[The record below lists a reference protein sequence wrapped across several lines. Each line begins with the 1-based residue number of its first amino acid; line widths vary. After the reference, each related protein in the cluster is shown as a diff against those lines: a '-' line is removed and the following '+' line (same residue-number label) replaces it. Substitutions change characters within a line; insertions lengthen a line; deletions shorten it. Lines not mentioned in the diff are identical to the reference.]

1 MKKSNIAKTKQDWE
15 LGILKGKTVFPYG
28 YPGNKQMTMNTPAG
42 VVPYPLE
49 YIGLTDGKV
58 TDRGIAQPGDDF
70 VVNGDTVIENKLNM
84 NNTYNPVKQ
93 FKQQRKRL
101 GEPSEMSYEDGGDI
115 DSVINRLKMM
125 KKEMKKKYQVGG
137 GIKNEYL
144 GSALDQAQQDVDMEE
159 ATKMDTAMRNYAI
172 NERDIPRNIIDNSN
186 TTYASKSFDNQK
198 PIGATPGGYN
208 IMQDDVAITENR
220 DNMVERP
227 AIVYKGLPDDKR
239 SSSNHL
245 HLQSA
250 LGKEKTGSGS
260 GMSKSLPNFYNDVMP
275 NFLNLEGRES
285 DQNIGIFGPSGIK
298 RMRELGYSDDELRSI
313 RLQDLDSDHPVAKAI
328 ATEAQRAYGIR
339 NRRNA
344 EGGEDDIT
352 RQGGASNIDYAMND
366 VVSNINKSANF
377 NMKDVRRKTKNQL
390 TEEES
395 DHVVS
400 VLNRAIKEAL
410 SSGQKPEDYLAQS
423 GALNDP
429 LVKKYYENIVKADT
443 RKIGAYDTEMFDIK
457 NISAER
463 GGKDYTMDEKT
474 GKRLTFTQAFAKSR
488 ANGEPE
494 FIWEGQPYSA
504 EKGISP
510 SNAPKGFYD
519 NSGRVQSGYQDSN
532 GYTQPK
538 VFDRQN
544 QSVDRTEYN
553 TFKSG
558 SRQKQMGG
566 YTNQSDYANQ
576 YAQKGK
582 KILSNKQLG
591 NFNFMDRQMSLDNM
605 QTPNP
610 TDPIY
615 NQRGA
620 FGETNTTQD
629 IPFQKYSDNPD
640 LLQWDPNTGLPIEPS
655 EEMLSRYAP
664 FERTPI
670 TNEYAKVMQRLR
682 SPEYTDHPGRSK
694 REVRKLNKGVFKPQ
708 MQNGGRMASYF
719 GEIPVGDELGG
730 NTAPS
735 TYFNNNRNY
744 RSQQGIDDYTGRAMF
759 MGQTGGYVNDVYPNA
774 EPNAQRNIG
783 YGRNTNYDWNLKE
796 VGGYGDATDPYSYQ
810 MGGKLP
816 RAQVGENMYNQVDN
830 TYSDQNRKAQ
840 IYMDAMDERLKHQV
854 PSKQR
859 SNEMAARS
867 QTMHPADTIPVEY
880 GNYTYYPGEEGFGKV
895 PYTMTHPPVRGVIP
909 AQQYQSTYSP
919 YKKQQAGGPL
929 NRPPL
934 YDNTMG
940 NQNQLPKYKPGQTI
954 QYKCGGKIKKGVVA
968 GYDPMTRKIKL
979 K

>member
-125 KKEMKKKYQVGG
+125 KKEMKKKYQGGG

-144 GSALDQAQQDVDMEE
+144 GSALDQAQQDVDTEE
-159 ATKMDTAMRNYAI
+159 ATNMDTAMRNYAI
-172 NERDIPRNIIDNSN
+172 NERDIPRNIIDSGN
-186 TTYASKSFDNQK
+186 TTYAPKSFGNQT

-239 SSSNHL
+239 SSSNQL

-250 LGKEKTGSGS
+250 LGKDKTGSGS

-285 DQNIGIFGPSGIK
+285 DQTIGIFGPSGIK
-298 RMRELGYSDDELRSI
+298 RMRELGYSDDELRSL

-366 VVSNINKSANF
+366 VISNINKSANF

-390 TEEES
+390 TEEEA

-400 VLNRAIKEAL
+400 VLNRATREAL
-410 SSGQKPEDYLAQS
+410 SSGQKPEDYLGQS
-423 GALNDP
+423 GVLNDP

-457 NISAER
+457 NINAER
-463 GGKDYTMDEKT
+463 GGKDYTTDEKT

-538 VFDRQN
+538 VFDRQV
-544 QSVDRTEYN
+544 QSVGRKEYE

-566 YTNQSDYANQ
+566 YANQSDYANQ

-582 KILSNKQLG
+582 KLSNKQLG

-670 TNEYAKVMQRLR
+670 TNEYAKVMQRIK

-744 RSQQGIDDYTGRAMF
+744 RSQQGVDDYTGRAMF

-810 MGGKLP
+810 MGG
-816 RAQVGENMYNQVDN
+816 
-830 TYSDQNRKAQ
+830 
-840 IYMDAMDERLKHQV
+840 
-854 PSKQR
+854 
-859 SNEMAARS
+859 
-867 QTMHPADTIPVEY
+867 
-880 GNYTYYPGEEGFGKV
+880 
-895 PYTMTHPPVRGVIP
+895 
-909 AQQYQSTYSP
+909 
-919 YKKQQAGGPL
+919 PL

-940 NQNQLPKYKPGQTI
+940 NPNQLPKYRPGQTI

-968 GYDPMTRKIKL
+968 GYDPMTKKIKL